1 MHNKALQIVIITIT
15 IRINFLCIGISMFSS
30 LLRCFP
36 KLLLGVCLLSQ
47 LPSYAFATN
56 AVSTSH
62 PPANA
67 KLASA
72 GGTLTDIIFALG
84 AGDQLLAVD
93 TSSTS
98 PAAAANKAS
107 IGYYR
112 SLSAEALIA
121 TGATELWALEGTGPA
136 ATLNQLRNTG
146 IKVEHFA
153 KPRDLAELYEFIG
166 LLGAKLQKEAA
177 ATALI
182 NQIKQSLPVLSTT
195 TTDVKP
201 LSALF
206 VLQASSRGVIV
217 AGSETV
223 PDLLFHYSAM
233 QNLATHN
240 GFKPIPAEFLM
251 LQQPDLLVVPEHVAK
266 SAGGLNA
273 FCQLPELRMLA
284 AAKNC
289 RVLVMDSL
297 LSMGM
302 TSRIGDAI
310 QQLYQFG
317 QQTAST
323 PAHRQST
330 LAQPSA
336 TSANKK
342 DMVGVNSGNGIAI
355 QSTTTPVLGQ

>member
-1 MHNKALQIVIITIT
+1 
-15 IRINFLCIGISMFSS
+15 MFSS

-47 LPSYAFATN
+47 LPPYAHANN
-56 AVSTSH
+56 AASTSN

-67 KLASA
+67 KIASA

-112 SLSAEALIA
+112 SLSAESLIA

-136 ATLNQLRNTG
+136 ATLSQLRNTG

-182 NQIKQSLPVLSTT
+182 NQIKQSLPVLPATKT
-195 TTDVKP
+195 EVKP

-240 GFKPIPAEFLM
+240 GFKPISAEFLM
-251 LQQPDLLVVPEHVAK
+251 LQQPDLLVVPEHVAQ

-284 AAKNC
+284 AAKDC

-302 TSRIGDAI
+302 TSRIGEAI

-317 QQTAST
+317 QQTALT
-323 PAHRQST
+323 PATSQSR

-336 TSANKK
+336 TRVNLK
-342 DMVGVNSGNGIAI
+342 DTAGVNSGTDTGLQKTAKHA
-355 QSTTTPVLGQ
+355 LGQ

>member
-1 MHNKALQIVIITIT
+1 
-15 IRINFLCIGISMFSS
+15 MFSS

-47 LPSYAFATN
+47 LPPNALAT
-56 AVSTSH
+56 STVLTNN

-112 SLSAEALIA
+112 SLSAESLIA

-136 ATLNQLRNTG
+136 ATLSQLRNTG

-153 KPRDLAELYEFIG
+153 KPRDLAELYEFIS

-182 NQIKQSLPVLSTT
+182 NQIKQSLPVLPTT
-195 TTDVKP
+195 AANTKP
-201 LSALF
+201 LTALF

-240 GFKPIPAEFLM
+240 GFKPISAEFLM
-251 LQQPDLLVVPEHVAK
+251 LQQPDLLVVPEHVAQ

-284 AAKNC
+284 AAKDC

-302 TSRIGDAI
+302 TSRIGEAI

-317 QQTAST
+317 QQTALT
-323 PAHRQST
+323 PAPSQAT

-336 TSANKK
+336 TSAHLEN
-342 DMVGVNSGNGIAI
+342 MVRVNSGNVAAI
-355 QSTTTPVLGQ
+355 QSTTTSVLGQ